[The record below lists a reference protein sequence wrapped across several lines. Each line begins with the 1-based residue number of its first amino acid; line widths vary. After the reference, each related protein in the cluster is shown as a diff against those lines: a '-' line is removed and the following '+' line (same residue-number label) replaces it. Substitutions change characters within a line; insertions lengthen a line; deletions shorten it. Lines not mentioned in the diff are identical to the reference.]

1 MGEGVVFV
9 AGGRVVS
16 VTAAGGFGIYPFLR
30 LFFLARLLCEAEDGD
45 VAAAFAAASRRVSRL
60 LRSHELRELP
70 SPSASRG
77 SIFSFTFPL
86 APLAI
91 DSVLG

>member
-45 VAAAFAAASRRVSRL
+45 VAAASRRVSRL

-70 SPSASRG
+70 ARHVVPSSPLRFHLLRSL
-77 SIFSFTFPL
+77 SIPF
-86 APLAI
+86 
-91 DSVLG
+91 